1 MILNICSQRHS
12 HGRSCKSML
21 SSAQFG
27 PTWSLSDG
35 KRKERSSHLPVAW
48 FDARHL
54 GRSAAFHGHTAGDQL
69 GSGEEVARRSDDLRG
84 SFVCFYSVA
93 LAAFLVSRLAGKD
106 SCCRGHMGRRVAEH
120 VEKTGHGRNDS

>member
-12 HGRSCKSML
+12 HGRSDKSIL
-21 SSAQFG
+21 SSAQCG
-27 PTWSLSDG
+27 LSWSLSNG
-35 KRKERSSHLPVAW
+35 KRKERSPHLSVAW

-54 GRSAAFHGHTAGDQL
+54 GRSPAFHGYTAGDQL

-93 LAAFLVSRLAGKD
+93 LADFLVSRLAGKD
-106 SCCRGHMGRRVAEH
+106 SYC
-120 VEKTGHGRNDS
+120 